1 MTVKVDYRGR
11 IHTTIP
17 VEVDVEFTAN
27 DIYNWIQRCDAPETL
42 RYISRVALSRA
53 KHIERP
59 ELYEDDDDFRSRA

>member
-1 MTVKVDYRGR
+1 MAIKVDYLGR

-27 DIYNWIQRCDAPETL
+27 DIYNWIQRCDSPETL
-42 RYISRVALSRA
+42 RYISRTALSRT
-53 KHIERP
+53 KRIEHP